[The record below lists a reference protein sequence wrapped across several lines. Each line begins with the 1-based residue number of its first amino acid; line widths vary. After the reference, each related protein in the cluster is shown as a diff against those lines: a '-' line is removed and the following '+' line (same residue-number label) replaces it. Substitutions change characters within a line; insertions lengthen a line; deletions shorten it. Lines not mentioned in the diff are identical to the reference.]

1 MPTQETPDAR
11 VNRMAP
17 DMPMQ
22 VSAQVADQVRALA
35 AAGGLSPFACKN
47 SAVIRRD
54 VTQRDLDTCVRPAFV
69 RDAEKIVHTPAYNR
83 LNGKTQVFC
92 PGSLPTVERF
102 VLDTVKPGDLLLTMG
117 AGGGVMIAL
126 VGLS

>member
-11 VNRMAP
+11 VNRMALS
-17 DMPMQ
+17 MPMQ
-22 VSAQVADQVRALA
+22 VSAQVAEQVRALA
-35 AAGGLSPFACKN
+35 ATGGLSPFACKN

-83 LNGKTQVFC
+83 LNGKTQVF
-92 PGSLPTVERF
+92 
-102 VLDTVKPGDLLLTMG
+102 
-117 AGGGVMIAL
+117 
-126 VGLS
+126 

>member
-1 MPTQETPDAR
+1 
-11 VNRMAP
+11 MAP

-54 VTQRDLDTCVRPAFV
+54 VTQRDLDVA
-69 RDAEKIVHTPAYNR
+69 
-83 LNGKTQVFC
+83 
-92 PGSLPTVERF
+92 
-102 VLDTVKPGDLLLTMG
+102 G
-117 AGGGVMIAL
+117 AGQAMGEDRRLEGDDGRTTGEGFLDRGGDPQGGVRGH
-126 VGLS
+126 VGSFHLGCR